1 MCVRY
6 SAKCEQDYKPILA
19 PQQSCFYP
27 PRGQDSCKARHI
39 RGDCGQL
46 EAQLECAVSLSL
58 NNHGTAQTVA
68 KANLGTAVAIPG
80 GNEETKRLPGGSTV
94 FQAMCGHL
102 QRIYP
107 ISYGGLC
114 TGTGCVTSDGRTS
127 QHLSSL
133 HCALQLW
140 HCPTFLLLS
149 TLFLSLLFPTWC
161 PYGAFQSRS
170 PKACPLTI
178 LPSFHLNIQTLPL
191 SLKPIFGTISLTF
204 LGLPKSWGQS
214 DKVSLPCDDGG

>member
-114 TGTGCVTSDGRTS
+114 TGTGCVTSDGLPANICLPCTVPYS
-127 QHLSSL
+127 GGIVPPSCYCLPYFFPSF
-133 HCALQLW
+133 
-140 HCPTFLLLS
+140 FLLGVLMVPFS
-149 TLFLSLLFPTWC
+149 QDP
-161 PYGAFQSRS
+161 
-170 PKACPLTI
+170 PKPV
-178 LPSFHLNIQTLPL
+178 P
-191 SLKPIFGTISLTF
+191 
-204 LGLPKSWGQS
+204 
-214 DKVSLPCDDGG
+214 